1 MQTYRQIREH
11 VEDWVEVDN
20 APNIIRRTVNQV
32 LRQITQR
39 RRFDAL
45 QESKTIT
52 PEAGV
57 IVAPPLCR
65 MITRIVATAETPTT
79 QAFHPARQAL
89 HLQGPTLV
97 FDRFYSIGASTDWE
111 VRGAAFTFN
120 TANRDTILTTATLA
134 DTAVGKLLRLD
145 GVDEFFE
152 VVSVVS
158 GTSVTVRPE
167 YTGTRTS
174 GTFSIGNF
182 GLPQYRI
189 DDSVGTSFTSPV
201 QVEYQ
206 RYHPALLADTDVL
219 LIPVPTSLALM
230 TVNRLLHYAKYSVDA
245 TRLREEILE
254 AEAAE
259 MPQEVVN
266 RHVSASKPSAFA
278 GQGRTRW
285 QRG

>member
-32 LRQITQR
+32 LRQITQK

-45 QESKTIT
+45 QESKVIT
-52 PEAGV
+52 PAAGV

-65 MITRIVATAETPTT
+65 MITRIVATANTPST
-79 QAFHPARQAL
+79 QAFLPSRGAL
-89 HLQGPTLV
+89 HLQGPTLI

-111 VRGAAFTFN
+111 NRGAAFTFN

-134 DTAVGKLLRLD
+134 ATAVGKLLRLD
-145 GVDEFFE
+145 DVNEFYE
-152 VVSVVS
+152 VTAVESGVSV
-158 GTSVTVRPE
+158 TIRPE

-182 GLPQYRI
+182 GLSQYQI
-189 DDSVGTSFTSPV
+189 DDSVGTAFTTPV

-245 TRLREEILE
+245 QRLKEDILE

-259 MPQEVVN
+259 MPQETVN
-266 RHVSASKPSAFA
+266 RHMSPNKPGAFA
-278 GQGRTRW
+278 RQGSTRW
-285 QRG
+285 ERG